1 VPEGTDV
8 RTFKRLAEI
17 VVVAG
22 ALYFG
27 VEYFKRRSK

>member
-1 VPEGTDV
+1 M

-27 VEYFKRRSK
+27 VEWYRRRSGK